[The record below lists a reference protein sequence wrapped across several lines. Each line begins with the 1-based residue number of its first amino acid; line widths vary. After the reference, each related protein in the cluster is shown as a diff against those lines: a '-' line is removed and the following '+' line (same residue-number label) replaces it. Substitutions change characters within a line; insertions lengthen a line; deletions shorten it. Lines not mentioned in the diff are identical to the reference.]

1 MVDVNLNLVAD
12 VRDDQMSGEP
22 LFAFYYR
29 CLASLPQVGGRD
41 SLALGERPFSKLEQ
55 YPLDNFVQ
63 FFVIGLADPDLK
75 REALRLSART
85 AGGLKAAYDRVLEAK
100 KELTDRAK
108 REKKEASD
116 ARVRWMEEFVRK
128 TTGQT
133 PQELIDSEQAGHP
146 IAGVGSKGLHL
157 GWRNLGDSPAIAKR
171 WKQCFTD
178 CELLDNS
185 EIDESG
191 VRSTHDLIIPL
202 HITCN
207 RNRIQIL

>member
-1 MVDVNLNLVAD
+1 M
-12 VRDDQMSGEP
+12 
-22 LFAFYYR
+22 
-29 CLASLPQVGGRD
+29 
-41 SLALGERPFSKLEQ
+41 
-55 YPLDNFVQ
+55 
-63 FFVIGLADPDLK
+63 IGLADPDLK
-75 REALRLSART
+75 REALRLSAQT

-133 PQELIDSEQAGHP
+133 PRELIDSEQAGHP
-146 IAGVGSKGLHL
+146 ITGVGSNGLHL

-171 WKQCFTD
+171 WKQCFAD

-191 VRSTHDLIIPL
+191 VDRHMT
-202 HITCN
+202 
-207 RNRIQIL
+207 